1 MYAVLPQK
9 VLSKE
14 TYVMAKSMTA
24 YGRAVGSTQSKNI
37 TVEIKS
43 VNSRYFDPQ
52 IKISRAFS
60 YLEEKVK
67 NFIQSHISRGKVD
80 VWVGVEITEN
90 ECVGISLDKAYA
102 KAYVDALRELRDEF
116 SLSDDISV
124 MRVAQNRDIFVFTS
138 SEQDEEQAWS
148 EILPFLEG
156 AMEIFIKARESE
168 GAKLISDISEKKD
181 HIAELA
187 AEVGRLSAGATSTY
201 RDKLEARIK
210 SFLEDHTITI
220 DESRILTECAIF
232 ADKVAVD
239 EELVRLSSHFAAF
252 DDILKSDQPI
262 GKRLDFLIQ
271 EMNRETNTIGSKCS
285 DARIAH
291 IVVEMK
297 NELEKIREQIQN
309 IE

>member
-1 MYAVLPQK
+1 
-9 VLSKE
+9 
-14 TYVMAKSMTA
+14 MARSMTA
-24 YGRAVGSTQSKNI
+24 YGRAVGSTQTKNI

-52 IKISRAFS
+52 IKISRSFS

-67 NFIQSHISRGKVD
+67 NYIQKYISRGKVD
-80 VWVGVEITEN
+80 VWVGVEVTEN
-90 ECVGISLDKAYA
+90 ATTEISIDKAYA
-102 KAYVDALRELRDEF
+102 ETYINALRTLRDEF
-116 SLSDDISV
+116 DLRDDISV
-124 MRVAQNRDIFVFTS
+124 MRVAQNKDIFIIS
-138 SEQDEEQAWS
+138 ASEEDEEAAWG
-148 EILPFLEG
+148 EILPFLEQ
-156 AMEIFIKARESE
+156 AMSVFMKARESE
-168 GAKLISDISEKKD
+168 GEKLIADILKKKA

-187 AEVGRLSAGATSTY
+187 EKVSLQSAEATSGY
-201 RDKLEARIK
+201 RDKLEARIRA
-210 SFLEDHTITI
+210 FLEDHTISI
-220 DESRILTECAIF
+220 DESRILTECAIY

-239 EELVRLSSHFAAF
+239 EELVRLASHFTAF
-252 DDILKSDQPI
+252 DDILKSSEPI

-285 DARIAH
+285 DSKIAH

>member
-1 MYAVLPQK
+1 
-9 VLSKE
+9 
-14 TYVMAKSMTA
+14 MAKSMTA
-24 YGRAVGSTQSKNI
+24 FGRAVGSTETKKI

-52 IKISRAFS
+52 IKVSRAFS
-60 YLEEKVK
+60 YLEERVK
-67 NFIQSHISRGKVD
+67 NYVQSHVSRGKVD
-80 VWVGVEITEN
+80 VWVGVEVTEN
-90 ECVGISLDKAYA
+90 ASCEITLDKAYA
-102 KAYVDALRELRDEF
+102 ESYINALRNLRDEF

-124 MRVAQNRDIFVFTS
+124 MKVAQNRDIFVFTA
-138 SEQDEEQAWS
+138 SEEDADAAWA
-148 EILPFLEG
+148 EILPFLEK
-156 AMEIFIKARESE
+156 AMGIFIAARESE
-168 GAKLISDISEKKD
+168 GEKLVADLISKKAHVASLAGKVSE
-181 HIAELA
+181 
-187 AEVGRLSAGATSTY
+187 LSANATSAY
-201 RDKLEARIK
+201 RDKLEARIR

-239 EELVRLSSHFAAF
+239 EELVRLSSHFSAF
-252 DDILKSDQPI
+252 DEILKSSEPI

-285 DARIAH
+285 DVNIAH

-309 IE
+309 LE

>member
-1 MYAVLPQK
+1 
-9 VLSKE
+9 
-14 TYVMAKSMTA
+14 MTA
-24 YGRAVGSTQSKNI
+24 FGRSVGSTQNKNI

-52 IKISRAFS
+52 IKISRSFS

-67 NFIQSHISRGKVD
+67 NYIQSHISRGKVD
-80 VWVGVEITEN
+80 VWVGVEVTEN
-90 ECVGISLDKAYA
+90 AAGEIKLDKAYA
-102 KAYVDALRELRDEF
+102 ENYINALYCLRDEF
-116 SLSDDISV
+116 GLTDDITV
-124 MRVAQNRDIFVFTS
+124 MRVAKNKDIFVFTT
-138 SEQDEEQAWS
+138 SEEDADEAWS
-148 EILPFLEG
+148 EILPFLES
-156 AMEIFIKARESE
+156 AMSVFVKAREAE
-168 GAKLISDISEKKD
+168 GSKLIADLLEKKAHVAD
-181 HIAELA
+181 LA
-187 AEVGRLSAGATSTY
+187 KKVGELSANATSSY

-252 DDILKSDQPI
+252 DDIVKSDEPI

-271 EMNRETNTIGSKCS
+271 EMNRETNTIGSKCN
-285 DARIAH
+285 DASIAH

>member
-1 MYAVLPQK
+1 
-9 VLSKE
+9 
-14 TYVMAKSMTA
+14 MARSMTA
-24 YGRAVGSTQSKNI
+24 YGRAVGSTQTKNI

-52 IKISRAFS
+52 IKISRSFS

-67 NFIQSHISRGKVD
+67 NYIQKYISRGKVD
-80 VWVGVEITEN
+80 VWVGVEVTEN
-90 ECVGISLDKAYA
+90 ATTEISIDKAYA
-102 KAYVDALRELRDEF
+102 ETYINALRTLRDEF
-116 SLSDDISV
+116 DLRDDISV
-124 MRVAQNRDIFVFTS
+124 MRVAQNKDIFIIS
-138 SEQDEEQAWS
+138 ASEEDEEAAWG
-148 EILPFLEG
+148 EVLPFLEQ
-156 AMEIFIKARESE
+156 AMSVFMKARESE
-168 GAKLISDISEKKD
+168 GEKLIADILKKKA

-187 AEVGRLSAGATSTY
+187 EKVSSQSAEATSGY
-201 RDKLEARIK
+201 RDKLEARIRA
-210 SFLEDHTITI
+210 FLEDHTISI
-220 DESRILTECAIF
+220 DESRILTECAIY

-239 EELVRLSSHFAAF
+239 EELVRLASHFTAF
-252 DDILKSDQPI
+252 DDILKSSEPI

-285 DARIAH
+285 DSKIAH

>member
-1 MYAVLPQK
+1 
-9 VLSKE
+9 
-14 TYVMAKSMTA
+14 MARSMTA
-24 YGRAVGSTQSKNI
+24 YGRAVGSTQTKNI

-52 IKISRAFS
+52 IKISRSFS

-67 NFIQSHISRGKVD
+67 NYIQNYISRGKVD
-80 VWVGVEITEN
+80 VWVGVEVTEN
-90 ECVGISLDKAYA
+90 LGGEIRLDKAYA
-102 KAYVDALRELRDEF
+102 ETYIKALRELRDEF
-116 SLSDDISV
+116 SLHDDISV
-124 MRVAQNRDIFVFTS
+124 MRVAQNKDIFVFTT
-138 SEQDEEQAWS
+138 SEEDADAAWS
-148 EILPFLEG
+148 EILPFLEQ
-156 AMEIFIKARESE
+156 AMDVFMKARESE
-168 GAKLISDISEKKD
+168 GEKLIADLLKKKA

-187 AEVGRLSAGATSTY
+187 EEVGKQSANATAGY
-201 RDKLEARIK
+201 RDKLEARIR

-232 ADKVAVD
+232 ADKIAVD
-239 EELVRLSSHFAAF
+239 EELVRLSSHFTAF
-252 DDILKSDQPI
+252 DDILKSDEPI

-285 DARIAH
+285 DSKIAH

>member
-1 MYAVLPQK
+1 M
-9 VLSKE
+9 
-14 TYVMAKSMTA
+14 TRSMTA
-24 YGRAVGSTQSKNI
+24 YGRAVGSTQTKNI

-52 IKISRAFS
+52 IKISRSFS

-67 NFIQSHISRGKVD
+67 NYIQNYISRGKVD
-80 VWVGVEITEN
+80 VWVGVEVTEN
-90 ECVGISLDKAYA
+90 LGGDIKLDKAYA
-102 KAYVDALRELRDEF
+102 ETYIKALRELRDEF
-116 SLSDDISV
+116 DLHDDISV
-124 MRVAQNRDIFVFTS
+124 MRVAQNKDIFVFTT
-138 SEQDEEQAWS
+138 SEEDADAAWN
-148 EILPFLEG
+148 EILPFLEQ
-156 AMEIFIKARESE
+156 AMNVFMRARESE
-168 GAKLISDISEKKD
+168 GEKLIADLLKKKA

-187 AEVGRLSAGATSTY
+187 EEVGKQSANATAGY
-201 RDKLEARIK
+201 RDKLEARIR
-210 SFLEDHTITI
+210 SFLEDHTISI

-232 ADKVAVD
+232 ADKIAVD

-252 DDILKSDQPI
+252 DDILKSDEPV

-285 DARIAH
+285 DSKIAH

-297 NELEKIREQIQN
+297 NELEKIREQVQN

>member
-1 MYAVLPQK
+1 MRF
-9 VLSKE
+9 
-14 TYVMAKSMTA
+14 YVALKTSERDDFMARSMTA
-24 YGRAVGSTQSKNI
+24 YGRSVGSTQNKNI

-52 IKISRAFS
+52 IKISRSFS

-67 NFIQSHISRGKVD
+67 NYIQSHISRGKVD
-80 VWVGVEITEN
+80 VWVGVEVTEN
-90 ECVGISLDKAYA
+90 LASEIKLDKAYA
-102 KAYVDALRELRDEF
+102 ETYIKALRELRDEF

-124 MRVAQNRDIFVFTS
+124 MRVAQNKDIFVFTT
-138 SEQDEEQAWS
+138 SEEDADAAWS
-148 EILPFLEG
+148 EILPFLEQ
-156 AMEIFIKARESE
+156 AMDIFLKARTSE
-168 GAKLISDISEKKD
+168 GEKLIADLLQKKA
-181 HIAELA
+181 HVAELA
-187 AEVGRLSAGATSTY
+187 SEVGKLSASATSAY
-201 RDKLEARIK
+201 RDKLESRIK
-210 SFLEDHTITI
+210 AFLEDHTITI

-252 DDILKSDQPI
+252 DEILESDQPI

-285 DARIAH
+285 DAKIAH

>member
-1 MYAVLPQK
+1 M
-9 VLSKE
+9 
-14 TYVMAKSMTA
+14 TRSMTA
-24 YGRAVGSTQSKNI
+24 YGRAVGSTQTKNI

-52 IKISRAFS
+52 IKISRSFS

-67 NFIQSHISRGKVD
+67 NYIQNYISRGKVD
-80 VWVGVEITEN
+80 VWVGVEVTEN
-90 ECVGISLDKAYA
+90 LGGDIKLDKAYA
-102 KAYVDALRELRDEF
+102 ETYIKALRELRDEF
-116 SLSDDISV
+116 DLQDDISV
-124 MRVAQNRDIFVFTS
+124 MRVAQNKDIFVFTT
-138 SEQDEEQAWS
+138 SEEDADAAWN
-148 EILPFLEG
+148 EILPFLEQ
-156 AMEIFIKARESE
+156 AMSVFMRARESE
-168 GAKLISDISEKKD
+168 GEKLIADLLKKKA

-187 AEVGRLSAGATSTY
+187 EEVGKQSANATAGY
-201 RDKLEARIK
+201 RDKLEARIR
-210 SFLEDHTITI
+210 SFLEDHTISI

-232 ADKVAVD
+232 ADKIAVD

-252 DDILKSDQPI
+252 DDILKSDEPV

-285 DARIAH
+285 DSKIAH

-297 NELEKIREQIQN
+297 NELEKIREQVQN

>member
-1 MYAVLPQK
+1 
-9 VLSKE
+9 
-14 TYVMAKSMTA
+14 MARSMTA
-24 YGRAVGSTQSKNI
+24 YGRAVGSTQTKNI

-52 IKISRAFS
+52 IKISRSFS

-67 NFIQSHISRGKVD
+67 NYIQSYISRGKVD
-80 VWVGVEITEN
+80 VWVGVEVTEN
-90 ECVGISLDKAYA
+90 LGSEIRLDKAYA
-102 KAYVDALRELRDEF
+102 ETYIKALRELRDEF
-116 SLSDDISV
+116 SLHDDISV
-124 MRVAQNRDIFVFTS
+124 MRVAQNKDIFVFTT
-138 SEQDEEQAWS
+138 SEEDADAAWN
-148 EILPFLEG
+148 EILPFLEQ
-156 AMEIFIKARESE
+156 ATDVFMKARESE
-168 GAKLISDISEKKD
+168 GEKLICDILKKKA

-187 AEVGRLSAGATSTY
+187 EEVGKQSANATAGY
-201 RDKLEARIK
+201 RDKLEARIRT
-210 SFLEDHTITI
+210 FLEDHTISI

-232 ADKVAVD
+232 ADKIAVD

-252 DDILKSDQPI
+252 DDILKSDEPI

-285 DARIAH
+285 DSKIAH

>member
-1 MYAVLPQK
+1 MIR
-9 VLSKE
+9 
-14 TYVMAKSMTA
+14 SMTA
-24 YGRAVGSTQSKNI
+24 YGRAVGSTQTKNI

-52 IKISRAFS
+52 IKISRSFS

-67 NFIQSHISRGKVD
+67 NYIQNYISRGKVD
-80 VWVGVEITEN
+80 VWVGVEVTEN
-90 ECVGISLDKAYA
+90 LGGDIKLDKAYA
-102 KAYVDALRELRDEF
+102 ETYIKALRELRDEF
-116 SLSDDISV
+116 DLHDDISV
-124 MRVAQNRDIFVFTS
+124 MRVAQNKDIFVFTT
-138 SEQDEEQAWS
+138 SEEDADAAWN
-148 EILPFLEG
+148 EILPFLEQ
-156 AMEIFIKARESE
+156 AMNVFMRARESE
-168 GAKLISDISEKKD
+168 GEKLIADLLKKKA

-187 AEVGRLSAGATSTY
+187 EEVGKQSANATAGY
-201 RDKLEARIK
+201 RDKLEARIR
-210 SFLEDHTITI
+210 SFLEDHTISI

-232 ADKVAVD
+232 ADKIAVD

-252 DDILKSDQPI
+252 DDILKSDEPV

-285 DARIAH
+285 DSKIAH

-297 NELEKIREQIQN
+297 NELEKIREQVQN

>member
-1 MYAVLPQK
+1 
-9 VLSKE
+9 
-14 TYVMAKSMTA
+14 MTA
-24 YGRAVGSTQSKNI
+24 FGRAVGSTETKKI

-52 IKISRAFS
+52 IKVSRAFS
-60 YLEEKVK
+60 YLEERVK
-67 NFIQSHISRGKVD
+67 NYVQSHVSRGKVD
-80 VWVGVEITEN
+80 VWVGVEVTEN
-90 ECVGISLDKAYA
+90 ASCEITLDKAYA
-102 KAYVDALRELRDEF
+102 ESYINALRNLRDEF

-124 MRVAQNRDIFVFTS
+124 MKVAQNRDIFVFTA
-138 SEQDEEQAWS
+138 SEEDADAAWA
-148 EILPFLEG
+148 EILPFLEK
-156 AMEIFIKARESE
+156 AMGIFIAARESE
-168 GAKLISDISEKKD
+168 GEKLVADLISKKSHVASLAGKVSE
-181 HIAELA
+181 
-187 AEVGRLSAGATSTY
+187 LSANATSAY
-201 RDKLEARIK
+201 RDKLEARIR

-239 EELVRLSSHFAAF
+239 EELVRLSSHFSAF
-252 DDILKSDQPI
+252 DEILKSSEPI

-285 DARIAH
+285 DVNIAH

-309 IE
+309 LE

>member
-1 MYAVLPQK
+1 
-9 VLSKE
+9 
-14 TYVMAKSMTA
+14 MAKSMTA
-24 YGRAVGSTQSKNI
+24 YGRAVGSTESKNI

-52 IKISRAFS
+52 IKMSRSFS

-80 VWVGVEITEN
+80 VWVGVEVTEN
-90 ECVGISLDKAYA
+90 STSEIKLDKAYA
-102 KAYVDALRELRDEF
+102 ETYINALYALRDEF
-116 SLSDDISV
+116 SLTDDISV
-124 MRVAQNRDIFVFTS
+124 MKVAQNRDIFVFTA
-138 SEQDEEQAWS
+138 SEEDADAAWN
-148 EILPFLEG
+148 EILPFLEK
-156 AMEIFIKARESE
+156 AMDVFIRARESE
-168 GAKLISDISEKKD
+168 GEKLISDLIQKKD
-181 HIAELA
+181 HVAELA
-187 AEVGRLSAGATSTY
+187 AKVKELSANATSSY
-201 RDKLEARIK
+201 RDKLETRIR

-239 EELVRLSSHFAAF
+239 EELVRLSSHFGAF
-252 DDILKSDQPI
+252 EDIIKSEQPI

-271 EMNRETNTIGSKCS
+271 EMNRETNTIGSKCN
-285 DARIAH
+285 DAEIAH

-297 NELEKIREQIQN
+297 NELEKIREQVQN

>member
-1 MYAVLPQK
+1 
-9 VLSKE
+9 
-14 TYVMAKSMTA
+14 MAKSMTA
-24 YGRAVGSTQSKNI
+24 YGRSVGSTHNKNI

-67 NFIQSHISRGKVD
+67 NYVQNHVSRGKVD
-80 VWVGVEITEN
+80 VWVGVEVTEN
-90 ECVGISLDKAYA
+90 LSSEIKLDKAYA
-102 KAYVDALRELRDEF
+102 ETYINALRALRDEF
-116 SLSDDISV
+116 DLHDDISV
-124 MRVAQNRDIFVFTS
+124 MRVAQNRDIFVFTT
-138 SEQDEEQAWS
+138 SEEDADAAWK
-148 EILPFLEG
+148 EILPFLEK
-156 AMEIFIKARESE
+156 AMDLFVEARESE
-168 GAKLISDISEKKD
+168 GRKLISDLIAKKT
-181 HIAELA
+181 HVAELA
-187 AEVGRLSAGATSTY
+187 AEVGKLSASSTSGY
-201 RDKLEARIK
+201 RDKLEARIR
-210 SFLEDHTITI
+210 SFLEDHTITV

-252 DDILKSDQPI
+252 DEILTSDQPI

-285 DARIAH
+285 DAKIAH

>member
-1 MYAVLPQK
+1 MRF
-9 VLSKE
+9 
-14 TYVMAKSMTA
+14 YVALKTSERDDFMARSMTA
-24 YGRAVGSTQSKNI
+24 YGRSVGSTQNKNI

-52 IKISRAFS
+52 IKISRSFS

-67 NFIQSHISRGKVD
+67 NYIQSHISRGKVD
-80 VWVGVEITEN
+80 VWVGVEVTEN
-90 ECVGISLDKAYA
+90 LASEIKLDKAYA
-102 KAYVDALRELRDEF
+102 ETYIKALRELRDEF

-124 MRVAQNRDIFVFTS
+124 MRVAQNKDIFVFTT
-138 SEQDEEQAWS
+138 SEEDADAAWS
-148 EILPFLEG
+148 EILPFLEQ
-156 AMEIFIKARESE
+156 AMDIFLKARTSE
-168 GAKLISDISEKKD
+168 GEKLIADLFQKKA
-181 HIAELA
+181 HVAELA
-187 AEVGRLSAGATSTY
+187 SEVGKLSASATSAY
-201 RDKLEARIK
+201 RDKLESRIK
-210 SFLEDHTITI
+210 AFLEDHTITI

-252 DDILKSDQPI
+252 DEILESDQPI

-285 DARIAH
+285 DAKIAH

>member
-1 MYAVLPQK
+1 MV
-9 VLSKE
+9 
-14 TYVMAKSMTA
+14 KSMTA
-24 YGRAVGSTQSKNI
+24 YGRAVGSTPSKNI

-43 VNSRYFDPQ
+43 VNGRYFDPQ
-52 IKISRAFS
+52 IKISRSFS
-60 YLEEKVK
+60 YLEEKVRSY
-67 NFIQSHISRGKVD
+67 IQSHISRGKVD
-80 VWVGVEITEN
+80 VWIGIELTEN
-90 ECVGISLDKAYA
+90 TCSGVMLDKTYAQAYIN
-102 KAYVDALRELRDEF
+102 ALCELRDEF
-116 SLSDDISV
+116 SLKDDISV
-124 MRVAQNRDIFVFTS
+124 MRVAQNRDVFVFTS
-138 SEQDEEQAWS
+138 SEEDAEEAWN
-148 EILPFLEG
+148 EVLPFLEK
-156 AMEIFIKARESE
+156 AMEIFIKARETE
-168 GAKLISDISEKKD
+168 GEKLMSDILGKKA

-187 AEVGRLSAGATSTY
+187 SEVGKLSASATSSY
-201 RDKLEARIK
+201 RDKLESRIR

-239 EELVRLSSHFAAF
+239 EELVRLSSHFSAF
-252 DDILKSDQPI
+252 DEILSSDQPI

-285 DARIAH
+285 DAKIAH

>member
-1 MYAVLPQK
+1 
-9 VLSKE
+9 
-14 TYVMAKSMTA
+14 MAKSMTA
-24 YGRAVGSTQSKNI
+24 FGRAVGSTETKKI

-52 IKISRAFS
+52 IKVSRAFS
-60 YLEEKVK
+60 YLEERVK
-67 NFIQSHISRGKVD
+67 NYVQSHVSRGKVD
-80 VWVGVEITEN
+80 VWVGVEVTEN
-90 ECVGISLDKAYA
+90 ASCEITLDKAYA
-102 KAYVDALRELRDEF
+102 ESYINALRNLRDEF

-124 MRVAQNRDIFVFTS
+124 MKVAQNRDIFVFTA
-138 SEQDEEQAWS
+138 SEEDADAAWA
-148 EILPFLEG
+148 EILPFLEK
-156 AMEIFIKARESE
+156 AMGIFIAARESE
-168 GAKLISDISEKKD
+168 GEKLVADLISKKSHVASLAGKVSE
-181 HIAELA
+181 
-187 AEVGRLSAGATSTY
+187 LSANATSAY
-201 RDKLEARIK
+201 RDKLEARIR

-239 EELVRLSSHFAAF
+239 EELVRLSSHFSAF
-252 DDILKSDQPI
+252 DEILKSSEPI

-285 DARIAH
+285 DVNIAH

-309 IE
+309 LE